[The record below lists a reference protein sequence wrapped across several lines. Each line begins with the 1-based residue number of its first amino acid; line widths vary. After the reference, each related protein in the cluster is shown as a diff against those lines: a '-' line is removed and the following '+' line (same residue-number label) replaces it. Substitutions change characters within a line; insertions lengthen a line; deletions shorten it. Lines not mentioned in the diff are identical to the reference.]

1 MKLHKV
7 KEKINR
13 KGKYFPDV
21 ICNGKTYVT
30 DKNGYVNLPVAM
42 ETDKVK
48 PATVDEVKSQKKNS
62 GNKESSKDKSLSEM
76 TVKELKEIAKKNKI
90 GKFEKMN
97 KDELI
102 KAIEKK

>member
-21 ICNGKTYVT
+21 ICDGKTYSA
-30 DKNGYVNLPVAM
+30 DKKGFVSLPV
-42 ETDKVK
+42 TVDNKFVR
-48 PATVDEVKSQKKNS
+48 PATAKESKSLNKDS
-62 GNKESSKDKSLSEM
+62 GNKESSKDKSLFEM
-76 TVKELKEIAKKNKI
+76 TEKELKAIAKKNKI
-90 GKFEKMN
+90 DKFEKMN